1 MFRHIPLQRS
11 VASIVLASFVSSLLS
26 PLAMA
31 QGTITAAPRVAD
43 SNNSVLLPLGPRK
56 LPASKGMAVT
66 MPTAQAA
73 NSKASL
79 LAPAPVASNTS
90 STASADY
97 ARALTKLIDLSTQVS
112 PQSLASNAA
121 ALTVITSLRSQYQ
134 VLQQQQ
140 QLLSK
145 AFTATESFLT
155 QNKLTGT
162 VLQRHQSMV
171 SEFTARAKLLQDAYA
186 PLDSAAAGK
195 GDATAA
201 LKQWQQ
207 AIKQYAS
214 QASALNGTKLPWGNS
229 SDQVRKTTAA
239 VTSTSAS
246 RQSPPPAFAP
256 APAVAAAGSLSGL
269 ALPDTVLS
277 DAPAAADLAA
287 AEEIQLTSEIQSL
300 AASLQNNPVAI
311 YNYVRNNI
319 KYKVGYGSLQGAAQ
333 TLQAKSGNDID
344 AASLLIALNRAAGIP
359 SRYVYGTVEIPT
371 QRLLNWLHVDNVSAA
386 QSLLSQAG
394 VPNKAIIQGA
404 QVTAIQVEH
413 VWVEAYVD
421 ASPSRGARNNT
432 ASTWLPLDP
441 SFKQLTSQSALNLRS
456 SVSLNEA
463 GVFDIAKQGANC
475 TPDYGQSLNQANI
488 QSAFTTYQNQLNQ
501 VLNQQGA
508 DLTIGSVLG
517 SNVISAENYAILMG
531 SLPYKTIVKSAAF
544 QALPTNL
551 KGAVRLQVFASS
563 AAQAQGTATVSVNS
577 SYAALAGKRLT
588 LSFSPATQ
596 ADADVLAAYLPKA
609 HADNSPVTASEFPL
623 SVPGYLIQVKAE
635 LRLDGQIVASG
646 GSFTLGSE
654 LSASIGSY
662 EPASG
667 GWNDNNFSVHAGD
680 YHAIVADTQGI
691 NPAQLNTVQQRLAAT
706 QAKLTSQP
714 GSVSRD
720 DLTGDL
726 LHQTILA
733 YFATT
738 DANSAIFQHAAG
750 VVEQRLPSLG
760 RAVAQAIPDMTLG
773 LVNSV
778 SFPGVALDIDRLQT
792 AVASQADGLSPA
804 AYTHQ
809 SNQRNVA
816 YAHMVLEKHY
826 SQSQTPTAA
835 ASPIRVL
842 AKAAALPQAQQ
853 QSVYAVTSSNLAA
866 ALLKLNLTN
875 SQSIDVQ
882 NAVGAGYR
890 VLVPQSPQTMSGWTG
905 QAMQIEDIQTGA
917 GAYRLSGNN
926 GNTTAA
932 ILATQGMGWL
942 MAEPALAAASST
954 PAINAAKAYDTVL
967 ASMLPGGGTDNTD
980 SVRWSYFSGQAD
992 VASGLFLA
1000 RLTGAQSNSTCD
1012 NLSSIIAA
1020 NLGTTTA
1027 FDGDPGDIASVPVIT
1042 SAPVTAAV
1050 AGLAYRY
1057 PVAAQDPKGASL
1069 SYSLTDAPS
1078 GMNISSTG
1086 VITWASPVLGSF
1098 NVTLRAD
1105 NGKAFAE
1112 QRYLLTV
1119 SDHALALSIS
1129 MAVAPALVNIGDKV
1143 TVTVLTNGGTGN
1155 ISTSVTVD
1163 GQPQT
1168 LDAQGTATITA
1179 TATGAHQVVATAKD
1193 DLTTVSK
1200 TSLYSVAN
1208 PADTSLPTAQI
1219 STPTDDVEIT
1229 APTTIIGT
1237 ATAQNLAYYQ
1247 LLMRAAGT
1255 DKWQEL
1261 ARGYQNVSNGT
1272 LGKFDPTQLQ
1282 NGIYELSVIAVNT
1295 NGVQASHMITLDVT
1309 RNLKIGQF
1317 SISFEDLNVQA
1328 SGIPIRITRTYDT
1341 RRKGQALDFGQG
1353 WSVDY
1358 QNVQIRKN
1366 IILGLEWDV
1375 VTIPAQLTTCLRPRG
1390 KRKVDVT
1397 LPTGDVARFT
1407 AANERDCGVTV
1418 PPVKILFTALPGTT
1432 ARLELVDVPALI
1444 QAQGGMLID
1453 VAGAGE
1459 SETTAWNPKYYKLT
1473 TEDNYEYYLTDG
1485 IGITKIKDPNGN
1497 VLTYSDS
1504 GVTHSN
1510 GTAATFTRDASHRIT
1525 AVTDPAGKQI
1535 RYVYNATGDLISVTD
1550 RNGAVSKMTYDAN
1563 HSLISYTDP
1572 NGKLAARFEY
1582 DQSGRLIARYDANGK
1597 AVQMQHD
1604 VDNNQQTVTDRRG
1617 NKTTYTYDS
1626 NGNITKVVNALNQVT
1641 TYTYD
1646 VNGNQATVT
1655 DPMGNI
1661 TKSTYDPQ
1669 TYKQLSETD
1678 PLGNI
1683 NNWEYDLNAG
1693 VHLKSSTDAKG
1704 ARTVYYYGSNGT
1716 TATNALGGYTN
1727 RVKDDSG
1734 NVINFNLSG
1743 QVTRYQSDIKGNR
1756 ISETDAA
1763 GKVST
1768 YVYDSNG
1775 KEISRSWIA
1784 TVMVNGVPTQKTVS
1798 VTRTLDAEGRVISE
1812 TDALGATTK
1821 TEYTPGGNV
1830 SATTDPQ
1837 GRRTTYSYDDT
1848 GRLAT
1853 TTYPDG
1859 KTTTTVYDASG
1870 NKISDTDRQGRAT
1883 RYEYDALN
1891 RLVRTTA
1898 ADGTSIS
1905 TTYDDAGRVTSMTDA
1920 QGNSVT
1926 KNYDSAGR
1934 LITLTDARSKQTHYE
1949 YDGVGNRTKIVD
1961 ATGKVTQFEYDILSR
1976 STKTTYSDNSA
1987 SNTIWNLIGTK
1998 QSEIDQAG
2006 NTTQYG
2012 YDPVGRLNQVTQ
2024 TNAATQ
2030 QQTIYGYDVNGNKT
2044 SQIDAQSHV
2053 TSWTYDANNRV
2064 ASRTLP
2070 AGQTE
2075 SFAYDVAGNLI
2086 QKTDFA
2092 GKVTSY
2098 IYDVLGQVVQ
2108 TNYPDGSSVSTTYTA
2123 AGQVASS
2130 TTSGGNNSNGRQ
2142 NGQTIYTYDAND
2154 RITKQVKPDGS
2165 YLSYAYDANGNI
2177 KQRST
2182 AVGTVSYGYDKNQ
2195 RLINVTNSTTN
2206 SNTTYTWD
2214 DAGRLATAMTPD
2226 GVTASYS
2233 YDQNGRLL
2241 QLLHVK
2247 GSNVIAGSRY
2257 TLAANGQRTKVE
2269 EFDTQSTQ
2277 VSLLAANPV
2286 RTTSYQYDG
2295 VNRLTQELVKDRS
2308 NTTVRTTDYQYD
2320 KVGNRSQ
2327 KTEATAS
2334 GTTTTTYTYDANDR
2348 LTLETKTTG
2357 ANNVVTTYT
2366 WDDKG
2371 NLSTKTTGGQVT
2383 VYGWNA
2389 DNRLVEVKQGSSQE
2403 SAVIVARYSYDSNGN
2418 RVLKVEPGQNTSPDK
2433 VTSYLIDD
2441 TFNYAQT
2448 VQEIVTQGTASES
2461 ASYVWGNGLI
2471 QQSRVGQSYFYR
2483 ADALGSI
2490 KALTDAQG
2498 NITDTYQYDVFG
2510 NLLDKSGTT
2519 TNQYRYTG
2527 EYFDDAISLQ
2537 YNRSRW
2543 YDELSGRFMSQDRFP
2558 GFDIRPVSFNKY
2570 VYANSNPAKFTDSS
2584 GLTVDE
2590 AQFGRDVEGEVQ
2602 KQYDQDHSM
2611 NRVIYGRVWRYS
2623 DTDFYKPDIQDLTL
2637 EKYQEIKPLT
2647 PSGIVAGIAQ
2657 MDAYDIA
2664 FGIKSAFG
2672 ILSGSN
2678 WQRGDWNPPRQPV
2691 TVGGIRPVFFITVG
2705 GIIFYTDDKQLAM
2718 EASMFPLAKLN
2729 WFVKNNAMW
2738 QQSSLNENA
2747 IYGAYNSWVSNSA
2760 GIGQLATSLLAVMIG
2775 VATISKR

>member
-1 MFRHIPLQRS
+1 MFRNTQIQRS

-56 LPASKGMAVT
+56 LPASKGMAIT
-66 MPTAQAA
+66 MPTATAA
-73 NSKASL
+73 DSKTSL
-79 LAPAPVASNTS
+79 MAPAPAASNNTS
-90 STASADY
+90 GTASADY
-97 ARALTKLIDLSTQVS
+97 ARALTKLIDLSTQASAQS
-112 PQSLASNAA
+112 PANSAA
-121 ALTVITSLRSQYQ
+121 TLSIITGIRSQYQ

-155 QNKLTGT
+155 QNKLSGT

-171 SEFTARAKLLQDAYA
+171 SEFTARTKLLQDAYA
-186 PLDSAAAGK
+186 PIDNAAAGK

-229 SDQVRKTTAA
+229 SDQVRKTNAGAIAPQSNQLAT
-239 VTSTSAS
+239 VTSTSSNAS

-256 APAVAAAGSLSGL
+256 APAVAATGSLSGL

-287 AEEIQLTSEIQSL
+287 AEEIQQSADIRSL

-359 SRYVYGTVEIPT
+359 SRYAYGTVEVPT

-394 VPNKAIIQGA
+394 VPNKAILQGA

-441 SFKQLTSQSALNLRS
+441 SFKQLSSQPALNLRS

-508 DLTIGSVLG
+508 DLTIGTVLG
-517 SNVISAENYAILMG
+517 GNVISAENYAILMG

-551 KGAVRLQVFASS
+551 KGAVRLQVFANS
-563 AAQAQGTATVSVNS
+563 AAQAQGTTTVSYNS

-596 ADADVLAAYLPKA
+596 ADADVLAAYQPKA

-635 LRLDGQIVASG
+635 LRLDGQVVASG

-654 LSASIGSY
+654 LNASIGSY

-691 NPAQLNTVQQRLAAT
+691 NPAQLNAVQQRLAAT

-738 DANSAIFQHAAG
+738 DANSAIFQRAAG

-792 AVASQADGLSPA
+792 AVANQTDGLSPA
-804 AYTHQ
+804 AYTRQ

-826 SQSQTPTAA
+826 SQSQNPTAA

-882 NAVGAGYR
+882 NAVAAGYR

-905 QAMQIEDIQTGA
+905 QAMQIENIQTGA

-942 MAEPALAAASST
+942 MAEPALAAASTT

-1027 FDGDPGDIASVPVIT
+1027 FDGDTGDIASVPVIT

-1057 PVAAQDPKGASL
+1057 PVAAQDPKGATL

-1086 VITWASPVLGSF
+1086 VISWSSPVLGSF

-1163 GQPQT
+1163 GIAQT

-1179 TATGAHQVVATAKD
+1179 TATGAHQVVASAKD
-1193 DLTTVSK
+1193 DLATVSK

-1282 NGIYELSVIAVNT
+1282 NGIYELSLITVNT

-1341 RRKGQALDFGQG
+1341 RRKAQALDFGQG

-1366 IILGLEWDV
+1366 IILGLEWDLI
-1375 VTIPAQLTTCLRPRG
+1375 TIPSQFTTCLRPRG

-1397 LPTGDVARFT
+1397 LPTGDVARFE
-1407 AANERDCGVTV
+1407 AHNKQECDVTP
-1418 PPVKILFTALPGTT
+1418 PPVNIQFTALPGTT
-1432 ARLELVDVPALI
+1432 AKLDLVDIPKNI
-1444 QAQGGMLID
+1444 QPQGGMLID
-1453 VAGAGE
+1453 VDGADQN
-1459 SETTAWNPKYYKLT
+1459 ETIAWNPKYYKLT
-1473 TEDNYEYYLTDG
+1473 TEDNYQYYLTDG
-1485 IGITKIKDPNGN
+1485 IGITSIKDPNGN
-1497 VLTYSDS
+1497 TLTYSDS

-1535 RYVYNATGDLISVTD
+1535 RYAYNATGDLISVTD

-1582 DQSGRLIARYDANGK
+1582 DQNGRLIARYDANGK

-1604 VDNNQQTVTDRRG
+1604 IDNNQQTVTDRRG
-1617 NKTTYTYDS
+1617 NKTTYTYDN
-1626 NGNITKVVNALNQVT
+1626 NGNVTKVVNALNQTT

-1646 VNGNQATVT
+1646 ANGNQASVT
-1655 DPMGNI
+1655 NAANETTLSTFDP
-1661 TKSTYDPQ
+1661 KS
-1669 TYKQLSETD
+1669 YKQTSETD
-1678 PLGNI
+1678 PLGKTST
-1683 NNWEYDLNAG
+1683 WDYDTNTRTQ
-1693 VHLKSSTDAKG
+1693 LKSSTDANGNLIMYSYFAKG
-1704 ARTVYYYGSNGT
+1704 AR
-1716 TATNALGGYTN
+1716 ADEALGRYVHVGN
-1727 RVKDDSG
+1727 DDSG
-1734 NVINFNLSG
+1734 NTTSLTLSG
-1743 QVTRYQSDIKGNR
+1743 RLTTYQNDTKGNK
-1756 ISETDAA
+1756 ISETDAT
-1763 GKVST
+1763 GKVTT
-1768 YVYDSNG
+1768 YAYDDNG
-1775 KEISRSWIA
+1775 KEVSRSWIA
-1784 TVMVNGVPTQKTVS
+1784 TVNVNGVLTQKMVS
-1798 VTRTLDAEGRVISE
+1798 VTRQLDAEGRVVSE
-1812 TDALGATTK
+1812 TDALGATSK
-1821 TEYTPGGNV
+1821 IEYTPGGKISV
-1830 SATTDPQ
+1830 TIDPQ
-1837 GRRTTYSYDDT
+1837 GRRISYTYDDT
-1848 GRLAT
+1848 GRLVT
-1853 TTYPDG
+1853 KTYPDG
-1859 KTTTTVYDASG
+1859 KTTTAAYDSSG
-1870 NKISDTDRQGRAT
+1870 NKIRETDRQGRMT
-1883 RYEYDALN
+1883 GYEYDALN
-1891 RLVRTTA
+1891 RLSKTTA
-1898 ADGTSIS
+1898 PDGSSIS
-1905 TTYDDAGRVTSMTDA
+1905 LTYDAAGRLAITTDA
-1920 QGNSVT
+1920 RNNTVT
-1926 KNYDSAGR
+1926 NGYDAAGR
-1934 LITLTDARSKQTHYE
+1934 LISVIDTKNKKTSYE
-1949 YDGVGNRTKIVD
+1949 YDNVGNRIQIID
-1961 ATGKVTQFEYDILSR
+1961 ATGRVTKFKYDALNRLVLI
-1976 STKTTYSDNSA
+1976 TYADNSNSSTVWN
-1987 SNTIWNLIGTK
+1987 SNGTK
-1998 QSEIDQAG
+1998 QSETDQAG
-2006 NTTQYG
+2006 NATIYG
-2012 YDPVGRLNQVTQ
+2012 YDPVGRLSQVTQ

-2030 QQTIYGYDVNGNKT
+2030 QQTVYGYDVNGNKI
-2044 SQIDAQSHV
+2044 SQTDAQGHV
-2053 TSWTYDANNRV
+2053 TSWTYDANSRV
-2064 ASRTLP
+2064 TNRTLP

-2075 SFAYDVAGNLI
+2075 SFAYDVAGNLT

-2098 IYDVLGQVVQ
+2098 VYDVLGQVVQ

-2123 AGQVASS
+2123 NGQVAS
-2130 TTSGGNNSNGRQ
+2130 TTIAGGNSSNGRQ
-2142 NGQTIYTYDAND
+2142 NGQTSYTYDAND
-2154 RITKQVKPDGS
+2154 RVTKQVKPDS
-2165 YLSYAYDANGNI
+2165 SFLAYAYDANGNI
-2177 KQRST
+2177 SQRST
-2182 AVGTVSYGYDKNQ
+2182 AAGTVSYSYDKNQ
-2195 RLINVTNSTTN
+2195 KLAIVTNSATN
-2206 SNTTYTWD
+2206 SSTTYIWD
-2214 DAGRLATAMTPD
+2214 DAGRMTTATTPD
-2226 GVTASYS
+2226 GVTANYS

-2247 GSNVIAGSRY
+2247 GSSVVAGSRY
-2257 TLAANGQRTKVE
+2257 TLAVNGQRTKVE

-2277 VSLLAANPV
+2277 ANLLATNPV

-2295 VNRLTQELVKDRS
+2295 GNRLTQELVRDRS
-2308 NTTVRTTDYQYD
+2308 NTTVRMTDYQYD

-2327 KTEATAS
+2327 KIETIAS
-2334 GTTTTTYTYDANDR
+2334 GTTTTIYTYDANDR
-2348 LTLETKTTG
+2348 LAQETKTVG
-2357 ANNVVTTYT
+2357 AVSTVTTYS

-2371 NLSTKTTGGQVT
+2371 NLSTKITGGQVT

-2389 DNRLVEVKQGSSQE
+2389 DNRLVEVKQGSSQ
-2403 SAVIVARYSYDSNGN
+2403 ATAIAVARYSYDGNGN
-2418 RVLKVEPGQNTSPDK
+2418 RVQKTESAQNTSPDK
-2433 VTSYLIDD
+2433 VTNYLADD
-2441 TFNYAQT
+2441 TFAYAQT
-2448 VQEIVTQGTASES
+2448 VQETVTQGGATES
-2461 ASYVWGNGLI
+2461 TSYVWGNGLI
-2471 QQSRVGQSYFYR
+2471 QQSRAGQLSYYH
-2483 ADALGSI
+2483 ADALGST
-2490 KALTDAQG
+2490 KVL
-2498 NITDTYQYDVFG
+2498 
-2510 NLLDKSGTT
+2510 
-2519 TNQYRYTG
+2519 
-2527 EYFDDAISLQ
+2527 
-2537 YNRSRW
+2537 
-2543 YDELSGRFMSQDRFP
+2543 
-2558 GFDIRPVSFNKY
+2558 
-2570 VYANSNPAKFTDSS
+2570 TDSS
-2584 GLTVDE
+2584 GNVTDAYQYDAFGAVINKTGATSNNYRYSGEYVDDSISHQYNRARWYDPTIGRFSSLDPFGGKMEQPLSLNKYIYANENPVNGKDPTGLTNMSDLGAAE
-2590 AQFGRDVEGEVQ
+2590 AGEGELETTSVENAGSQ
-2602 KQYDQDHSM
+2602 TGKQVRNFLCTSASYLSKGITNKHHYYPKALGGRTSNAKQYTLDMDVAVHKWFHSIL
-2611 NRVIYGRVWRYS
+2611 NDALIIF
-2623 DTDFYKPDIQDLTL
+2623 DFPVM
-2637 EKYQEIKPLT
+2637 
-2647 PSGIVAGIAQ
+2647 SGNAGSRKVFK
-2657 MDAYDIA
+2657 D
-2664 FGIKSAFG
+2664 
-2672 ILSGSN
+2672 ILS
-2678 WQRGDWNPPRQPV
+2678 NPLS
-2691 TVGGIRPVFFITVG
+2691 
-2705 GIIFYTDDKQLAM
+2705 KELA
-2718 EASMFPLAKLN
+2718 ELALID
-2729 WFVKNNAMW
+2729 A
-2738 QQSSLNENA
+2738 
-2747 IYGAYNSWVSNSA
+2747 
-2760 GIGQLATSLLAVMIG
+2760 ATYLDEQCIG
-2775 VATISKR
+2775 VPRYTPLLPEIRKAIENGDFDF